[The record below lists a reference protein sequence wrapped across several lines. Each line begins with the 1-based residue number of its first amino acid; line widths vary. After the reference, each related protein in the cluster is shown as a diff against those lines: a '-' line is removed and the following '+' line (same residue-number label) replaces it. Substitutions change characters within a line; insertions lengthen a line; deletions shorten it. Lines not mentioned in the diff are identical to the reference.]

1 MRLFVLTIILFFFI
15 TGVFAQNDSEKKD
28 LKIGLVLSGGGAKGL
43 AHIGVI
49 KVLEEYGI
57 VPQYITGTSMG
68 SIVGGLYAIG
78 YNAAEID
85 SIARNIDWFDV
96 LSNKIS
102 LDQVAIEEKAN
113 YGRFIAE
120 IPLTEK
126 GFTLPRGLIEGH
138 KLNATLNN
146 LTRIAH
152 HESDFSRFPIPF
164 ACVGADIEKGQPYV
178 MRSGFLP
185 EAIRAS
191 MAIPTIFTPVIV
203 DDRFLVDGG
212 LMRNFPVQECLE
224 MGADI
229 IIGVDVSSDFER
241 RENLNSLVNVLTSSA
256 FVMSVIDTR
265 EQRKLCDLLI
275 QPDLQNYTAG
285 DFWRT
290 AEIIDI
296 GGKAA
301 RKHSESL
308 SALRDSLFPGERE
321 TALESLRPPEKY
333 IFGNI
338 TVSGNVNVNSDL
350 ILGKLMLREDE
361 PVSMSEVERNINRLF
376 GTRFFE
382 RINYRIIDRDSLAD
396 LQIEVYE
403 SNRGLIGSGL
413 YYNTDGFFGLNLFG
427 SYRNFWLSN
436 SKMDGEI
443 VFSEQYKA
451 RGSYLKYLGPFQDK
465 AIQLNMMISEDRIP
479 IYNELRNRIAQFG
492 AFWWEA
498 NIDFKNLTQR
508 NLQYGFRTRYLY
520 SILSPNIAGG
530 EFREIINASYRQFIP
545 QLYVER
551 NTLDKWYYPSKGMF
565 WNVQMEYAADIRSR
579 MKMSLIDNGD
589 SISLGLNSA
598 REQEIVNLNI
608 GNQLIFSGEF
618 YQLFPIGKS
627 VALEM
632 QSHLNITTLKEEAL
646 IPNAWL
652 VGGINPQGF
661 NALPFYGA
669 KAKEYYL
676 PNLFYIRGAFRFEV
690 LRKLYASTHVNYI
703 NSRYPADFLMKNVV
717 SGDLDGKSF
726 QWGGALSLGYDSFI
740 GPLQLS
746 VSTSFRNARFL
757 PALQL
762 GYAYRFPH
770 TRPWMY

>member
-1 MRLFVLTIILFFFI
+1 MQPIISTIVLLFLF
-15 TGVFAQNDSEKKD
+15 TGVFAQNGSEKKD
-28 LKIGLVLSGGGAKGL
+28 YKIGLVLSGGGAKGL

-49 KVLEEYGI
+49 KVLEEHGI
-57 VPQYITGTSMG
+57 VPDYITGTSMG

-78 YNAAEID
+78 YNATEID
-85 SIARNIDWFDV
+85 SIANNIDWFDV

-102 LDQVAIEEKAN
+102 LDQVAIEEKNN

-120 IPLTEK
+120 MPLTEK
-126 GFTLPRGLIEGH
+126 GFALPRGLIEGH

-152 HESDFSRFPIPF
+152 HENDFNRFPIPF

-203 DDRFLVDGG
+203 DDHFLVDGG

-229 IIGVDVSSDFER
+229 IIGVDVSSDFES

-275 QPDLQNYTAG
+275 QPELQNYSAG

-290 AEIIDI
+290 SEIIEI
-296 GGKAA
+296 GEKAA
-301 RKHSESL
+301 RKHSEALTAFKNSL
-308 SALRDSLFPGERE
+308 SPSKEEGTLQH
-321 TALESLRPPEKY
+321 LRPPDKY
-333 IFGNI
+333 TFSNI
-338 TVSGNVNVNSDL
+338 TVSGNINVNSDL
-350 ILGKLMLREDE
+350 ILGKLMLKEGE
-361 PVSMSEVERNINRLF
+361 PVSMYEVESNINRLF

-382 RINYRIIDRDSLAD
+382 RINYRIIDTDSLAD
-396 LQIEVYE
+396 LQIEVSE
-403 SNRGLIGSGL
+403 SARGLIGTGL
-413 YYNTDGFFGLNLFG
+413 YYNTDGFFGLNLSG

-436 SKMDGEI
+436 SKIDGEI
-443 VFSEQYKA
+443 VFSEQYKV

-465 AIQLNMMISEDRIP
+465 ALQLNMMISEDRIP
-479 IYNELRNRIAQFG
+479 LYNDFRSRIAQFG
-492 AFWWEA
+492 SFWWEA
-498 NIDFKNLTQR
+498 NIDFKNLTQG
-508 NLQYGFRTRYLY
+508 NLQYGLRTRYLY

-565 WNVQMEYAADIRSR
+565 WNLHLEYALDLRSR
-579 MKMSLIDNGD
+579 MRIAIFDDTD
-589 SISLGLNSA
+589 SISGVLGQE
-598 REQEIVNLNI
+598 RDQEIVNLNI
-608 GNQLIFSGEF
+608 GNQLILSGEF
-618 YQLFPIGKS
+618 YQLFPLGKS
-627 VALEM
+627 LAMEL
-632 QSHLNITTLKEEAL
+632 QSHLSITTLREQSL
-646 IPNAWL
+646 TPNAWI

-676 PNLFYIRGAFRFEV
+676 PNLFYIRSAFRFEI
-690 LRKLYASTHVNYI
+690 LRKLFASAHINYI
-703 NSRYPADFLMKNVV
+703 NSRYPADLLIKDAVA
-717 SGDLDGKSF
+717 GDLNGKSY
-726 QWGGALSLGYDSFI
+726 QWGGALSVGYDSFI

-746 VSTSFRNARFL
+746 ISTSFRESLFL

-762 GYAYRFPH
+762 GYAYRFPN